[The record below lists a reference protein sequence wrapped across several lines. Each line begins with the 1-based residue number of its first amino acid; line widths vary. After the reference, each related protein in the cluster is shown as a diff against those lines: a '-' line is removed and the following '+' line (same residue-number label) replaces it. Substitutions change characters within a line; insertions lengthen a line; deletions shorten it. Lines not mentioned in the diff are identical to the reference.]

1 MSQFKTAHAEAD
13 DWTGVAKSCAD
24 QLLDAGSDEAS
35 LGFLYVTEPLSGD
48 LSSILTYLRQT
59 TGVPHWVGAAAMGIC
74 VDGHEIFNRP
84 AAAVMLTS
92 LPEDQ
97 FRVLPTI
104 SDTLENI
111 SGEITTW
118 MGQRNPTLGIIHADP
133 SNAKTPQLIQDLAET
148 SSSFL
153 IGGLTSTREGSY
165 QVANEVTSGGISGIL
180 FAPEVQVSTG
190 LSQGCVPVGESHLI
204 SDSIDNVIIGLD
216 GEKALDIFKND
227 IGELLARDLN
237 RVAGYVHA
245 AIPIEGSDTGDY
257 MVRNLVGIDPTRGW
271 LAVGGEI
278 QTGDRVMFV
287 RRDPGTAEE
296 DLVNKVE
303 IIKNRLAGTARGG
316 VYYSCIARGAKMFG
330 EEGREMELIR
340 ECLGDVPL
348 IGFFSGGEV
357 SNARLYSYTGV
368 LTLFL

>member
-1 MSQFKTAHAEAD
+1 MSQFKTAFAEAE

-24 QLLDAGSDEAS
+24 QLLDTGLEDAS
-35 LGFLYVTEPLSGD
+35 LGFLYVTEPLIGD

-74 VDGHEIFNRP
+74 VDAKEVFNRP
-84 AAAVMLTS
+84 AAAAMLTT

-104 SDTLENI
+104 TDTLENI

-118 MGQRNPTLGIIHADP
+118 MGQRNPTLGIVHADP
-133 SNAKTPQLIQDLAET
+133 SNAKSPLLVQNLAET

-153 IGGLTSTREGSY
+153 VGGLTSTRDKSR
-165 QVANEVTSGGISGIL
+165 QVADEVTSGGISGIL

-190 LSQGCVPVGESHLI
+190 LSQGCVPVGESHLV

-216 GEKALDIFKND
+216 GEKALDVFKND
-227 IGELLARDLN
+227 IGELLSRDLN

-257 MVRNLVGIDPTRGW
+257 MVRDLVGIDPTRGW
-271 LAVGGEI
+271 LAVGGNI

-287 RRDPGTAEE
+287 RRDPDTAQE
-296 DLVNKVE
+296 DLVNTVE
-303 IIKNRLAGTARGG
+303 IIKNRLSGTARGG
-316 VYYSCIARGAKMFG
+316 VYCSCIARSANMFG
-330 EEGREMELIR
+330 EEGREMALIR

-348 IGFFSGGEV
+348 IGFYAGGEF